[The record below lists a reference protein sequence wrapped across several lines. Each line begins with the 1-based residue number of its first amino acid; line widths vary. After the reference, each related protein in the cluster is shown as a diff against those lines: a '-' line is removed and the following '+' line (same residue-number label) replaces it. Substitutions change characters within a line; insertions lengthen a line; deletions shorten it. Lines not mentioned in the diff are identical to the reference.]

1 MPEALA
7 IFSTCSN
14 EQEANQLA
22 RTLVSEKLAACVN
35 IIRGIES
42 VYRGQGK
49 VETATECLL
58 LIKTVPERLDALTA
72 RLETLHSYEVPEVI
86 AIPIAGGA
94 AKYLAWLRAQ
104 VQGVQE

>member
-7 IFSTCSN
+7 IFSTCNN

-22 RTLVSEKLAACVN
+22 RTLVSEELAACVN

-42 VYRGQGK
+42 VYRWEGK

-58 LIKTVPERLDALTA
+58 IIKTAPERLEALTA
-72 RLETLHSYEVPEVI
+72 RLEALHSYEVPEVI
-86 AIPIAGGA
+86 AIPITGGA
-94 AKYLAWLRAQ
+94 EKYLAWLKAQ
-104 VQGVQE
+104 VQGV